1 MSEVVNM
8 VKLVAELPKRPRG
21 RACIVLTHDYLGQRA
36 WAAKLARQTDAGHLD
51 LLERS
56 AADEALG
63 NSIAAMSV
71 AELFSL
77 LQKQSQAPVLIVTGI
92 EFLTATWSSRA
103 SATEQFGSSVEMWSK
118 SPALLFVM
126 QHDSGLANREFIRFP
141 DKIFVVDQKNTLA
154 LI

>member
-1 MSEVVNM
+1 MSDFVNM

-21 RACIVLTHDYLGQRA
+21 RACIVLTHDYLGQRD
-36 WAAKLARQTDAGHLD
+36 WAAELAKQTDADHLD
-51 LLERS
+51 LLERA

-63 NSIAAMSV
+63 NSIAAMPV
-71 AELFSL
+71 AELFAL
-77 LQKQSQAPVLIVTGI
+77 LQKQSQARVLILSGL

-103 SATEQFGSSVEMWSK
+103 SAMEQFAAHVEMWTK

-126 QHDSGLANREFIRFP
+126 QHDSTVANRQFIRYP
-141 DKIFVVDQKNTLA
+141 NRTFVVDQKDTLA